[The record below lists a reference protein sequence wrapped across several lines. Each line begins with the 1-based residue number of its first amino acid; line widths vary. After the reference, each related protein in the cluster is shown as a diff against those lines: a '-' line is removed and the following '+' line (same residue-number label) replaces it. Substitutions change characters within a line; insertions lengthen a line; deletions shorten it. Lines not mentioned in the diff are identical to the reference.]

1 MGLRKRFSL
10 CRPDLPS
17 WTELNSARIHACL
30 ISSPC
35 FLSKSCSTLGH
46 SVCTTDLQKTLQT
59 VARCSNLHHN
69 QAFMQQK
76 RTLLIRKLK
85 DNLSYFAHNGTIFS
99 WSLFFFFKWVKFS
112 SCKVQ
117 CYIHHQFQ
125 LIFKPNKVR
134 KYMITEPLI
143 AGINKYLTTTQKVH
157 LHKL

>member
-1 MGLRKRFSL
+1 MIESVKWYNVPPENLGENICQHIQLVTQRSFLQASTVVDIKHIHQPSGSEEKVSL

-99 WSLFFFFKWVKFS
+99 LSLFFF
-112 SCKVQ
+112 
-117 CYIHHQFQ
+117 
-125 LIFKPNKVR
+125 
-134 KYMITEPLI
+134 
-143 AGINKYLTTTQKVH
+143 
-157 LHKL
+157 